1 MPAEYDSV
9 EDAGGAIDEAEG
21 LLDDVQSNIVSEVD
35 YDGSLVMIEE
45 ALGILDGVK
54 RYLQAK
60 QKDQDE
66 E

>member
-1 MPAEYDSV
+1 MPTEYDSV

-45 ALGILDGVK
+45 ALRILDGVK

-60 QKDQDE
+60 QKEQDE